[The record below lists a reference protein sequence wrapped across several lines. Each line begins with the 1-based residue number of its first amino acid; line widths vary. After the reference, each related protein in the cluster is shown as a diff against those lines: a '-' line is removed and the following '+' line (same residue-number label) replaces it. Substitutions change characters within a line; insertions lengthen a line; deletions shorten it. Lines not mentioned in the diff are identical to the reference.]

1 MDWVRFPCTAPAPK
15 YPTNMRHTLKR
26 FLPKHETISNNRWFA
41 PFANTLLH
49 PRLWHLNRR
58 SAAGGV
64 AAGLFCGLIPGPLQM
79 LGAATCAV
87 VFRVNLPIALLCTLY
102 TNPFTIIPLYLAAFE
117 LGHFFLGGTAS
128 FAAPPNMT
136 ADFFG
141 WLLALTQWVIGL
153 GKPLALGLIILASII
168 AAIGYLV
175 MRIGWRYWL
184 INTLK
189 KRQRNRK
196 NLIKT

>member
-1 MDWVRFPCTAPAPK
+1 
-15 YPTNMRHTLKR
+15 
-26 FLPKHETISNNRWFA
+26 
-41 PFANTLLH
+41 
-49 PRLWHLNRR
+49 
-58 SAAGGV
+58 
-64 AAGLFCGLIPGPLQM
+64 
-79 LGAATCAV
+79 
-87 VFRVNLPIALLCTLY
+87 
-102 TNPFTIIPLYLAAFE
+102 
-117 LGHFFLGGTAS
+117 
-128 FAAPPNMT
+128 MT

-153 GKPLALGLIILASII
+153 DKPLALGLIILASII

-196 NLIKT
+196 NLIKTYPE